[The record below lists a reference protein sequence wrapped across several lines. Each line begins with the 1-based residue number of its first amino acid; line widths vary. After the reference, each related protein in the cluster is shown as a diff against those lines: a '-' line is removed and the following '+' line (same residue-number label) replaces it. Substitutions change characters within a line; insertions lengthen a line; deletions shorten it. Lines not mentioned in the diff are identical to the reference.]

1 ASYISN
7 GWVVFF
13 HFLQLFQRVV
23 PHCSRMFNHSFF
35 LEDING
41 CTCCSASY
49 RVSAESCTM
58 AANFPFRH
66 QFLGCYGCTEGQ
78 SASYSF
84 RDRHN
89 IRRSPKPASGKPV
102 PCSPKTGLHLIE
114 NQ

>member
-1 ASYISN
+1 LAPVTPATTTLSLHDALPI
-7 GWVVFF
+7 
-13 HFLQLFQRVV
+13 FQRVV
-23 PHCSRMFNHSFF
+23 PHCSRIFNHSFF

-78 SASYSF
+78 SASYS
-84 RDRHN
+84 DRKSTRLNSSHVK
-89 IRRSPKPASGKPV
+89 ISYAV
-102 PCSPKTGLHLIE
+102 F
-114 NQ
+114 